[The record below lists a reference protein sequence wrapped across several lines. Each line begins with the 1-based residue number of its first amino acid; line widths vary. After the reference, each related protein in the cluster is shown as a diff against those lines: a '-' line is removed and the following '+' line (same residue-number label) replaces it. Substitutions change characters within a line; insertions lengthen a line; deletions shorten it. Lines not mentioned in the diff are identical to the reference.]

1 MLNNTVY
8 FDSDLGDDE
17 RRRLLYQGQIFMF
30 SPTPATLA
38 LKDFAYEMI
47 TQAFAPHD
55 PLTAQYDMPVERFV
69 EIFGPLKPTFMHHPR
84 TRELLR
90 RILIDLRCDVEQ
102 TYLDVPRFRGVTSHG
117 YLTSGVGFA
126 HHPHRDTWWA
136 APLAQLNWWLPLV
149 DIASESSMAFHP
161 RYFEEGVVNHS
172 EEFNY
177 YEWNSVGRAE
187 AAKHISADTRRQ
199 PKPDPDIL
207 LDPQVRLV
215 GKPGS
220 VIAFA
225 AAQMHSTVP
234 NTTGTTRFSIDFRTV
249 NVADLRAGL
258 AVRNVDSHPS
268 GTSLRDFRRVDDDSA
283 MPQDVVDLY
292 DSGRES
298 FDDAAL
304 VFQPGR
310 R

>member
-1 MLNNTVY
+1 MINNTVY
-8 FDSDLGDDE
+8 FDSGMTDE
-17 RRRLLYQGQIFMF
+17 QRRPLLYQGQLFMF
-30 SPTPATLA
+30 SPTPSTLA

-47 TQAFAPHD
+47 CEAFAPHD

-69 EIFGPLKPTFMHHPR
+69 EIFGPLKPRFMHHPR
-84 TRELLR
+84 TRDLLR
-90 RILIDLRCDVEQ
+90 QVLTDLRCDLDQ

-136 APLAQLNWWLPLV
+136 APLAQLNWWMPLV

-177 YEWNSVGRAE
+177 YDWNAVGRAE
-187 AAKHISADTRRQ
+187 AAKHITSDTRRQ
-199 PKPDPDIL
+199 PKPDPDIP

-215 GKPGS
+215 GRPGS

-258 AVRNVDSHPS
+258 GVRNVDSHPT
-268 GTSLRDFRRVDDDSA
+268 GTSLRDFRRASDDAD
-283 MPQDVVDLY
+283 MPDEVVARY
-292 DSGRES
+292 DSGS
-298 FDDAAL
+298 KPADGIL
-304 VFQPGR
+304 VFGPGQA
-310 R
+310 